1 METAFGGLPHL
12 LATLGHAPHPDEVA
26 AAIVHGPGRTFG
38 ALASALLWARPPKLV
53 IVGTYGFEEAEID
66 GLATVDISGDY
77 PLTRAYLEGEP
88 VIMRGEAMARD
99 YAGMRRPESRWHRL
113 RERMPE
119 GDHVHAPI
127 VSDGQ
132 RVGAYSMNCP
142 DWHEWSPL
150 DIACLDATSHALG
163 MWLTHPDSGM
173 PSSEDDDDIGE
184 ETALSPRQ
192 RQILALIHSGRTNTS
207 IAHALGIS
215 TSTVKQE
222 LSRIMVRLDVTDR
235 RSAALRAVD
244 LGLIEASDA

>member
-1 METAFGGLPHL
+1 MESAFGGLPHL
-12 LATLGHAPHPDEVA
+12 LATLGRSPHPDEVA
-26 AAIVHGPGRTFG
+26 RAIVHGPGHRFG
-38 ALASALLWARPPKLV
+38 ALASAVLWARPPKLV
-53 IVGTYGFEEAEID
+53 IVGTYGFEHAEVD

-88 VIMRGEAMARD
+88 VIMQGEAMARD

-113 RERMPE
+113 KERMPE

-127 VSDGQ
+127 VSDG
-132 RVGAYSMNCP
+132 RCVGAYSMNCP
-142 DWHEWSPL
+142 QRREWSPL

-163 MWLTHPDSGM
+163 MWLTHPESGM
-173 PSSEDDDDIGE
+173 PTSDDDDIGE
-184 ETALSPRQ
+184 EAALSTRQ
-192 RQILALIHSGRTNTS
+192 RQILGLIHAGRTNTS

-222 LSRIMVRLDVTDR
+222 LSRIMVRLDATDR

-244 LGLIEASDA
+244 LGLIEAGDA